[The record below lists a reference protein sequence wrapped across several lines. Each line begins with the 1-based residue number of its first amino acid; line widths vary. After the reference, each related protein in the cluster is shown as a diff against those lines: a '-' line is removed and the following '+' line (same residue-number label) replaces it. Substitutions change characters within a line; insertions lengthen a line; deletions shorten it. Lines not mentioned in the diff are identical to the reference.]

1 MKKVYIK
8 PEAQVV
14 NVNLESALLTMSSGS
29 QLDPTNEAKETGL
42 FSDEEVEMSN
52 SSFDVWGE

>member
-14 NVNLESALLTMSSGS
+14 NVNLESALLTMSAGS
-29 QLDPTNEAKETGL
+29 QLDPTNGAKETGL

>member
-14 NVNLESALLTMSSGS
+14 NVNLESALLTMSAGS
-29 QLDPTNEAKETGL
+29 QLDPTNGAKETGL
-42 FSDEEVEMSN
+42 FSDEEVEMGN

>member
-1 MKKVYIK
+1 MKRVYIK

-14 NVNLESALLTMSSGS
+14 NVNLESVLLTMSAGS
-29 QLDPTNEAKETGL
+29 QLDPTNGAKETGL

>member
-14 NVNLESALLTMSSGS
+14 NVNLESVLLTMSAWS
-29 QLDPTNEAKETGL
+29 QSDPAYEAKETGL

>member
-14 NVNLESALLTMSSGS
+14 NVNLESALLTMSAGS

-42 FSDEEVEMSN
+42 FSDEEVEMGN

>member
-8 PEAQVV
+8 PETQVV
-14 NVNLESALLTMSSGS
+14 NVNLESALLTMSAWS
-29 QLDPTNEAKETGL
+29 QLDPNIEAKETGL

-52 SSFDVWGE
+52 SSYDVWGE

>member
-14 NVNLESALLTMSSGS
+14 NVNLESVLLTLSAGS
-29 QLDPTNEAKETGL
+29 QFDPNNEAKETGL
-42 FSDEEVEMSN
+42 FGDEEVEMSN